1 MRIGDRMIETIS
13 KVKTDIRK
21 RNIENSPKKNG
32 SSDIDSIPYL
42 DELGITIIDET
53 QAIQFKDNNDYNIHR
68 WTPYIQGFSANF
80 VQNMIDKYKLDYD
93 NPKILDPFSG
103 SGTVIIQSK
112 INGLFAM
119 GNEINPWMADVANVK
134 INALRIDTIIL
145 ENFIIDL
152 KLSRTVKPPSFLQN
166 SKHFEEEVLLEL
178 RKLKY
183 AINNSG
189 IEVEEAF
196 TQKSLEVAF
205 ASILIPCSNLKRS
218 PCLGYKKDKIVFPEM
233 VKNLFINK
241 VAEIINDVKEI
252 KLNPSFKNDGSCV
265 ILSSSETFDYQHD
278 FDLVIT
284 SPPYM
289 NGMDYAINYK
299 IEMSWLDFVESHSEL
314 KKIKEEM
321 VVCDNVSK
329 KFIRDFSSDTGRY
342 SNEWIEKIKININ
355 KNIQIRGSYRRLD
368 MADIVHKYFDDMY
381 KIMRNVISSINKG
394 GRFVLVVGD
403 SLIVDEYVPTDLILA
418 KIGVELGMEVES
430 LVKARNRRSGQIR
443 SYKLRETILTL
454 KK

>member
-1 MRIGDRMIETIS
+1 MNSLNVLKED
-13 KVKTDIRK
+13 VRK
-21 RNIENSPKKNG
+21 KNINNSPKKNG
-32 SSDIDSIPYL
+32 SSDIDSKPYL
-42 DELGITIIDET
+42 DELGILIEDET
-53 QAIQFKDNNDYNIHR
+53 QAIQFRDNNDYHIHR
-68 WTPYIQGFSANF
+68 WTPYIQGFSASF
-80 VQNMIDKYKLDYD
+80 VQSTLDKHKYDYVE
-93 NPKILDPFSG
+93 PKILDPFSG
-103 SGTVIIQSK
+103 SGTVVVQSK
-112 INGLFAM
+112 VNGLYAF

-134 INALRIDTIIL
+134 VNALKINT
-145 ENFIIDL
+145 L
-152 KLSRTVKPPSFLQN
+152 KLRSFLNNLRFTRKVKAPSFLQN
-166 SKHFEEEVLLEL
+166 TKHFDEKILSEL

-183 AINNSG
+183 SINNSG
-189 IEVEEAF
+189 IDKEDAY

-218 PCLGYKKDKIVFPEM
+218 PCLGYKKGKIVYPKMVKELFIDKI
-233 VKNLFINK
+233 N
-241 VAEIINDVKEI
+241 EIISDVEEVRQ
-252 KLNPSFKNDGSCV
+252 NSSFRIDDSRIV
-265 ILSSSETFDYQHD
+265 LSSSGTYKYQD
-278 FDLVIT
+278 TFDLVIT

-299 IEMSWLDFVESHSEL
+299 IEMSWLDFVDSHAEL

-329 KFIRDFSSDTGRY
+329 KLIRDFGEDNTRY
-342 SNEWIEKIKININ
+342 TNTWIETIKKNIN
-355 KNIQIRGSYRRLD
+355 QNIEIRGSYRRLD
-368 MADIVHKYFDDMY
+368 MAEIVHKYFDDMY
-381 KIMRNVISSINKG
+381 KIMKNVISSINKG

-418 KIGVELGMEVES
+418 KIGVELGMEIES